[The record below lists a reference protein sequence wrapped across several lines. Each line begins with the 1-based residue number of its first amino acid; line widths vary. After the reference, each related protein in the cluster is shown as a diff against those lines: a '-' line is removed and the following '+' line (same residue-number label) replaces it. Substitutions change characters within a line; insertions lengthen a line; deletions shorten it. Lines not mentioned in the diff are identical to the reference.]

1 MGFFNKLFG
10 RKAEQ
15 QEAKVEFIIQNRTIL
30 APISGKVLAQ
40 ADIPDETFAQGILGP
55 GCGIEPSEKRS
66 TRRSMVL

>member
-10 RKAEQ
+10 GKAEQ
-15 QEAKVEFIIQNRTIL
+15 QEAKVEFISQNRTIL

-55 GCGIEPSEKRS
+55 GCRIEPSEKRS